1 VLFILYFYI
10 YSIFFL
16 HNPRARVLVRGEGT
30 NSARLFTP
38 GERKAL
44 AKPKVHQVPRAR
56 DYGSW
61 VDLTDL
67 KNIAVRQEWDKP
79 DFNFQK
85 HIFGKSRFT
94 Q

>member
-1 VLFILYFYI
+1 MT
-10 YSIFFL
+10 S
-16 HNPRARVLVRGEGT
+16 T
-30 NSARLFTP
+30 
-38 GERKAL
+38 
-44 AKPKVHQVPRAR
+44 AKSKVHQVPRAR

-67 KNIAVRQEWDKP
+67 KNMAVHQEWDKQ

-85 HIFGKSRFT
+85 HIFVKSRFT

>member
-1 VLFILYFYI
+1 MWVRATLIVL
-10 YSIFFL
+10 S
-16 HNPRARVLVRGEGT
+16 PSQGEGT
-30 NSARLFTP
+30 NSARLFIP

-44 AKPKVHQVPRAR
+44 AKSKVHQVPRAR

-67 KNIAVRQEWDKP
+67 KNMAVHQEWDKQ